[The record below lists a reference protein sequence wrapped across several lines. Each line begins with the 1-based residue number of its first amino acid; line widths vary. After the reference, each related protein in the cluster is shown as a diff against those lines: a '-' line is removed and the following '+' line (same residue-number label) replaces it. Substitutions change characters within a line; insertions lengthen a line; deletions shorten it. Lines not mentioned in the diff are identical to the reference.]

1 MNELMIKDFE
11 GKTIRT
17 KIDEDGNPWWVAK
30 DVCEALGLKS
40 PQSSYRRID
49 NDDRADVLIEHDGQ
63 RREMTVVNES
73 GLYALIFQ
81 SETDAAKRF
90 KKWIT
95 SEVLPSIRKTGSYS
109 IVKKDMDPI
118 AQFEAHLSFMKEQ
131 RAAMIE
137 FNKKMEEVAITA
149 RQDNDTLT
157 HDQISEL
164 DAIIHT
170 QYKKH
175 KNGVVAGLIKKK
187 IKEEFFEI
195 RSTRT
200 YKEIPR
206 SGFKRACE
214 IAEQFTPPL
223 YLTQK
228 KS

>member
-30 DVCEALGLKS
+30 DVCDALGLKS

-49 NDDRADVLIEHDGQ
+49 SEDKADVLIEHDGQ
-63 RREMTVVNES
+63 RREMMVVNES

-95 SEVLPSIRKTGSYS
+95 SDVLPSIRKTGTYS
-109 IVKKDMDPI
+109 VQKLNPI
-118 AQFEAHLSFMKEQ
+118 AFMEAQLVLMKELQ
-131 RAAMIE
+131 AAGE
-137 FNKKMEEVAITA
+137 RFEKTLVEVAAIA

-157 HDQISEL
+157 HTQISEL
-164 DAIIHT
+164 DAIIHE

-175 KNGVVAGLIKKK
+175 KNGMVAGLIKRQ
-187 IKEEFFEI
+187 IKEAFFEI
-195 RSTRT
+195 VSTRT

-206 SGFKRACE
+206 NGFERACE
-214 IAEQFTPPL
+214 IARDFIPPA
-223 YLTQK
+223 YLFK
-228 KS
+228 KRP